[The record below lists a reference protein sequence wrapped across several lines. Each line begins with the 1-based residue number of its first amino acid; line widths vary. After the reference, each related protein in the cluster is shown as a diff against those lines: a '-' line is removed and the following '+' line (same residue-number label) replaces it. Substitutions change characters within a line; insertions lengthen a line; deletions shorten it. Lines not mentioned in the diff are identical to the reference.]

1 MRNSLYTNTG
11 NIGSIIGLVV
21 VTVLVS
27 YASIHATEIVN
38 GAFRA
43 INNGVKYADCNIIQ
57 KKKKQYAVCVRDFDG
72 NLYDTGKRIW
82 K

>member
-27 YASIHATEIVN
+27 YASLHATEIVN
-38 GAFRA
+38 GSVQA
-43 INNGVKYADCNIIQ
+43 ISNGVKYADRIILH
-57 KKKKQYAVCVRDFDG
+57 KNKNQYAVCGRDFDG

>member
-11 NIGSIIGLVV
+11 RIGSVIGLIV

-27 YASIHATEIVN
+27 YASTNATEIVN
-38 GAFRA
+38 GVFKA
-43 INNGVKYADCNIIQ
+43 INNGVKDTNAKILHKD
-57 KKKKQYAVCVRDFDG
+57 KKQYAVCGRDFDG
-72 NLYDTGKRIW
+72 NFYDTGKRIW